1 MKKLHEELSL
11 TKNRNSDL
19 EKTIKVLEKKTVA
32 MRVSR
37 PSLADFADWDEFEF
51 CTKKKGAHGPSKNEC
66 LEYYSKK

>member
-37 PSLADFADWDEFEF
+37 PSLEFADWDEFEF
-51 CTKKKGAHGPSKNEC
+51 CTKRKGAHGPSKNEC
-66 LEYYSKK
+66 LEFYSTK